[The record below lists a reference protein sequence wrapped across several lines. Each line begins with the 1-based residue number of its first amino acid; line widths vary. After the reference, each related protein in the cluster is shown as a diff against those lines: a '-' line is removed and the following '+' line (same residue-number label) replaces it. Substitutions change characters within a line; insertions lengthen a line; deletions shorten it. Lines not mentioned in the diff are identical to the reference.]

1 MTNTSSRQRNEY
13 IKRNYPALWLA
24 INHHRT
30 HNNQRLTFHH
40 YEYMRALYLDPAKF
54 MAIIKGTQSGLSEW
68 FTVLEFAKALM
79 KRSIFHVLPTGSL
92 KNRYVQNR
100 VDRSIAF
107 TPFYQDQ
114 IQEEDK
120 RRKYGKDAQSLS
132 LKHFGGG
139 TIAYVGSNSASA
151 FTEYPADDLF
161 IDEEDQCDQKNILM
175 GPERLANSSDPN
187 EYHLSNPTI
196 EGYGIDAVY
205 STTDMKIWHI
215 KGNCGHYV
223 KPDWFETIVR
233 QIDDGKY
240 TIRDKGFDRA
250 NGVQARIIC
259 PKCGK
264 PVDRYGAG
272 VWVRTL
278 DLVQQDRSGYQ
289 IGKTFSTKTPINKL
303 LENFVGG
310 LKSDTK
316 MERFYNADLGLAF
329 TAAGAKI
336 TLVDIQNALGEI
348 PNGKAYPRNA
358 CIAGID
364 VGKILNVAIGYPRD
378 NGTIQV
384 TYVAECAV
392 DVEEVRKLFARF
404 GVNVGVVDAQPEGH
418 FVDKLK
424 KALPMFAC
432 YYGEGKTDPV
442 DKWKNITVGRTES
455 LDAVKESIV
464 TKSMMFPVNVESVP
478 EFVNQVTAA
487 TRIFDPEMNRK
498 RGGYRWVEGSKPD
511 HYHHALNYM
520 LIARRLLVMVS
531 KQ

>member
-1 MTNTSSRQRNEY
+1 MTNTSSQQRNKY
-13 IKRNYPALWLA
+13 IKSNYPALWLA
-24 INHHRT
+24 INHHKT
-30 HNNQRLTFHH
+30 HKNESLTFHN
-40 YEYMRALYLDPAKF
+40 YEYMRALYLDFTRF
-54 MAIIKGTQSGLSEW
+54 MAIIKSTQCGLTEW
-68 FTVLEFAKALM
+68 VTVVEFAKAM
-79 KRSIFHVLPTGSL
+79 GGRSIFHVLPTGAL

-100 VDRSIAF
+100 TDRSISF
-107 TPFYQDQ
+107 TGYYQEQ
-114 IQEEDK
+114 LQAEDK
-120 RRKYGKDAQSLS
+120 RKKYGKDAQSLS

-139 TIAYVGSNSASA
+139 TIAYVGSNSASS
-151 FTEYPADDLF
+151 FTEFPADDLI

-175 GPERLANSSDPN
+175 GPERLSNSPDPR
-187 EYHLSNPTI
+187 EIHISNPTI
-196 EGYGIDAVY
+196 QGYGIDDVY
-205 STTDMKIWHI
+205 STTDMKEWHI
-215 KGNCGHYV
+215 KADCGHWV
-223 KPDWFETIVR
+223 LPDWYETVVR
-233 QIDDGKY
+233 KIDDGKY
-240 TIRDKGFDRA
+240 TVRDKEWDRA
-250 NGVQARIIC
+250 AGIDARVMC
-259 PKCGK
+259 PKCAK
-264 PVDRYGAG
+264 PVYRYASGL
-272 VWVRTL
+272 WVRAV
-278 DLVQQDRSGYQ
+278 DIPDRSGYH
-289 IGKTFSTKTPINKL
+289 ISKIFSSRTTLTQL

-316 MERFYNADLGLAF
+316 MERFHNADLGQGY
-329 TAAGAKI
+329 TGDGAKI
-336 TLVDIQNALGEI
+336 TLADIQNALGEI
-348 PNGKAYPRNA
+348 PNGKSYPRNA

-364 VGKILNVAIGYPRD
+364 VGKVLNVAIGYLRD

-392 DVEEVRKLFARF
+392 EVNEARKLFARF

-424 KALPMFAC
+424 KALPVFAC

-455 LDAVKESIV
+455 LDAVKEAIV
-464 TKSMMFPVNVESVP
+464 TKAMMFPVNVESVP

-498 RGGYRWVEGSKPD
+498 RGGYRWVEGSRPD

>member
-1 MTNTSSRQRNEY
+1 MTNQKRNQY
-13 IKRNYPALWLA
+13 IKNNYPALWLA

-30 HNNQRLTFHH
+30 HKNKRLTFIR
-40 YEYMRALYLDPAKF
+40 YEYMRALYLDMARF
-54 MAIIKGTQSGLSEW
+54 MAIMKGTQSGLSEW
-68 FTVLEFAKALM
+68 ITVVEFAKALK
-79 KRSIFHVLPTGSL
+79 KRSIFHVLPTGAL
-92 KNRYVQNR
+92 KDRYVQNR
-100 VDRSIAF
+100 VDRSISF
-107 TPFYQDQ
+107 TEFYADRLQK
-114 IQEEDK
+114 EDK
-120 RRKYGKDAQSLS
+120 RRKYGKGAQSLS

-151 FTEYPADDLF
+151 FTEFPADDLV

-175 GPERLANSSDPN
+175 GPERLANSSDPY
-187 EYHLSNPTI
+187 EYHISNPTI
-196 EGYGIDAVY
+196 EGYGIDDVY
-205 STTDMKIWHI
+205 GTTDMKEWYIDAD
-215 KGNCGHYV
+215 CGHWV
-223 KPDWFETIVR
+223 KPDWFETVVR
-233 QIDDGKY
+233 EIDKGKY
-240 TIRDKGFDRA
+240 TVRDKEWDRRA
-250 NGVQARIIC
+250 GKDARIIC

-264 PVDRYGAG
+264 PVDRYAKGL
-272 VWVRTL
+272 WVRTV
-278 DLVQQDRSGYQ
+278 DIPDRSGYHVSK
-289 IGKTFSTKTPINKL
+289 IFSTRTPISKL

-316 MERFYNADLGLAF
+316 LERFYNADLGKGY
-329 TAAGAKI
+329 TGVGAKI
-336 TLVDIQNALGEI
+336 TLADIQNALGSE
-348 PNGKAYPRNA
+348 PNGKTYPSNA

-364 VGKILNVAIGYPRD
+364 VGKVLNITIGYLRG

-392 DVEEVRKLFARF
+392 EVEEVRNIFSQF
-404 GVNVGVVDAQPEGH
+404 GVNIGVVDAQPEGH

-424 KALPMFAC
+424 KALPVFAC

-455 LDAVKESIV
+455 LDAVKEAIV
-464 TKSMMFPVNVESVP
+464 TKQMLLPINVESVP
-478 EFVNQVTAA
+478 GFIAQVSAA

-520 LIARRLLVMVS
+520 LIARRLLVMLS